1 MGMYVCTAPTT
12 CVARDGEWNSR
23 GDLNSSSSTHRNTTH
38 IPIHQERKEEV
49 KSVIESIQ
57 LTHLAMRPPALL
69 SLLCV
74 SSLHVSLTTP
84 KRHGPHET
92 PNNTE
97 TVCQDQSRALNKA
110 DFEVNAMQCVM
121 SDSIPNRITHF

>member
-1 MGMYVCTAPTT
+1 MMMMKKREKEWERRLSKGCVGMYVCTAPTT
-12 CVARDGEWNSR
+12 CVARDEEWNSR

-57 LTHLAMRPPALL
+57 LTHLAMRPPALF
-69 SLLCV
+69 SLLRI

-84 KRHGPHET
+84 KQHGPHET
-92 PNNTE
+92 AKNTE
-97 TVCQDQSRALNKA
+97 TGPR
-110 DFEVNAMQCVM
+110 
-121 SDSIPNRITHF
+121 SITRIEQGRF